1 MAQFISN
8 EELMLSSVME
18 DIIPKTEKL
27 HFLVGY
33 FYFSGFHKLY
43 QSIKDKKLR
52 ILVGMNIE
60 RDMLNHIKQYQY
72 ISEMELSRKEI
83 KNNFNQS
90 FIDVFNQTHLFD
102 TKEQQES
109 FKIFLEKIK
118 NGTLEIRKTLNPNHA
133 KVYLFESNEEHT
145 LSGLE
150 PGYIITGSSN
160 LTYSGL
166 SGRAELNVLSHDPN
180 DYNTGYKLFE
190 RLWDESVE
198 IVGKDS
204 VDDFYD
210 EVIEKIW
217 FEKVPSP
224 YIMYIRV
231 LDEYF
236 SFNKPEI
243 KLPQEISNNRF
254 FNLKYQSDAIAR
266 GIDIIKRHNGVI
278 ISDVVGLG
286 KSIIASAIAHNLGY
300 KTIIICPPHLKDQ
313 WEDYRMMFDF
323 NAQVFSSGKIEDA
336 LNASLRFDEK
346 KLIIVDEAHKYRN
359 SLTLD
364 YAHLHQVC
372 QGNKVVLLSA
382 TPYNNRPGDVFN
394 LMKLFQIPTKSTI
407 QTTENLM
414 DEFAKLIREYKEI
427 HKLSAD
433 INEDT
438 KELRK
443 VDEPSKAM
451 LEELE
456 EKENELKLRID
467 ELSKKIR
474 DILSPVLIRRT
485 RLDLKAI
492 EEYRKDLEAQKID
505 FSNPEDPVS
514 LEYDLGPL
522 SDLYIKTLNTID
534 PVEDGVKG
542 LNGARYRPITYLKNI
557 KKFEEDVKKDFGD
570 LSFVKQSQINLA
582 NFMRRLLVSRFESSI
597 QAFRITLER
606 MIDSMLTIKDWH
618 DKLGKIPVYRRGN
631 LPDLDKIQDSMSS
644 DTLDA
649 GFDVELED
657 QLKKYIQK
665 GMVLIDRDNIKK
677 EFIED
682 LLKDIKL
689 LTKIYKDWFKTDYS
703 KPEQLSLVLPDYDPK
718 IVTLIQT
725 LEDKI
730 KENPKRK
737 IIVFSGYADTIDC
750 LTSAKSGQFGVRN

>member
-1 MAQFISN
+1 
-8 EELMLSSVME
+8 
-18 DIIPKTEKL
+18 
-27 HFLVGY
+27 
-33 FYFSGFHKLY
+33 
-43 QSIKDKKLR
+43 
-52 ILVGMNIE
+52 
-60 RDMLNHIKQYQY
+60 
-72 ISEMELSRKEI
+72 
-83 KNNFNQS
+83 
-90 FIDVFNQTHLFD
+90 
-102 TKEQQES
+102 
-109 FKIFLEKIK
+109 
-118 NGTLEIRKTLNPNHA
+118 
-133 KVYLFESNEEHT
+133 
-145 LSGLE
+145 
-150 PGYIITGSSN
+150 
-160 LTYSGL
+160 
-166 SGRAELNVLSHDPN
+166 
-180 DYNTGYKLFE
+180 
-190 RLWDESVE
+190 
-198 IVGKDS
+198 
-204 VDDFYD
+204 
-210 EVIEKIW
+210 
-217 FEKVPSP
+217 
-224 YIMYIRV
+224 
-231 LDEYF
+231 
-236 SFNKPEI
+236 
-243 KLPQEISNNRF
+243 
-254 FNLKYQSDAIAR
+254 
-266 GIDIIKRHNGVI
+266 
-278 ISDVVGLG
+278 
-286 KSIIASAIAHNLGY
+286 
-300 KTIIICPPHLKDQ
+300 
-313 WEDYRMMFDF
+313 
-323 NAQVFSSGKIEDA
+323 
-336 LNASLRFDEK
+336 
-346 KLIIVDEAHKYRN
+346 
-359 SLTLD
+359 
-364 YAHLHQVC
+364 VC

-394 LMKLFQIPTKSTI
+394 LMKLFQIPTISSI
-407 QTTENLM
+407 HTTENLM

-427 HKLSAD
+427 QKLSAD

-534 PVEDGVKG
+534 PVGEDVKG